1 MWHPRRPT
9 VAAVNSKGH
18 VSVWS
23 KQFKPQ
29 WTAFAPNFD
38 PVERN
43 TEYREREDEF
53 DLWNDDDNNVVEEKQ
68 QQLEKEKK
76 KSRRGKD
83 EYVDVMSTE
92 NAFSSDDED
101 DYIFPV
107 EIKSR

>member
-68 QQLEKEKK
+68 QLEKEKK